1 MDKIEGPC
9 IDIGEEDKTVKHVE
23 AMEDGDAEVE
33 GKPKSIEK
41 EIGGPRKY
49 EEGET
54 NIEES
59 VELETSK
66 EVSSFEPSSS
76 QGKEPLSQTADPTI
90 NNLDNPET
98 GEGVQ
103 DKRDTEDITTAT
115 HETQEKQTEEMY
127 SQQVDKPDV
136 CMVSETE
143 SEENVNKSPPGE
155 VQNLILEKTAEAGSS
170 EGENIEDEM
179 NPEQNPDGLVV
190 KHEENKQS
198 MHQGLAMADESTD
211 ESRDMEIPTVIAAEN
226 NTSDA
231 VPITSTAAQDHS
243 VIADEDKIMDVVANI
258 VPDHGKEEM
267 SKYED
272 QIRETFVQQDEA
284 GHENE
289 NSLALISREIDT
301 AASTECSEAI
311 ASAKEETPIKI
322 TGEDFEDK
330 KEEKPIDTDAV
341 VDSGLPIEK
350 GLPPTDLNEK
360 IGDAGLELQYKDSS
374 ELQISHSLEQETM
387 PVQGEK
393 KPEDSDF
400 EPQEQDHE
408 ANGQSKDL
416 EKHAEDASEAR
427 ESMQNTDLENPSGEG
442 AVTAEVN
449 SIADE
454 MAVERE
460 EKVNELE
467 SEEKLA
473 IDDAGTNFE
482 EEMQKKEEA
491 HDEQTYEM
499 ATSDRIEEVSSDEVC
514 SREFVDEKV
523 ERGVQAAGFQEAEIP
538 LKNGV
543 EESYEISSSVN
554 EEVIDEPK
562 IKDVEEVID
571 EEKIKDKATQL
582 SSELVFEEKIVESS
596 PDKET
601 ETEMSKGDD
610 VEEQMMEDNNAK
622 VILRESIQEASVNDG
637 KNAEKSSREVSMKIY
652 EVSEVEKQAE
662 TNNNDEIPDISLQ
675 ASLLKE
681 QESLQTENLTAEAEE
696 KDEDGSSIRKDEDE
710 ENNNGLK
717 EVKECSEKETLKG
730 EEDGEQISP
739 KNEPGENL
747 ERSASMVS
755 SGTGDVALNET
766 TQKTEEE
773 IDEGVEGIKKE
784 TEIGK
789 EDGEEQAIDENVDE
803 SIQVESIK
811 EVPVSM
817 VPNDENN
824 AEEFEGEIFE
834 ESVTAGTN
842 VSITDATYQNDGAPS
857 AVLETSTVKPM
868 EIVQGEDKDRA
879 PAEASPE
886 EEEEHDRDGGL
897 KRVEDNSSEI
907 RLEGGLEKSDEE
919 TSKTAPVEEQAS
931 LKTENLTPA
940 ENSSEGKKYEDRSS
954 NKKNED
960 KEMNTGIAEEKA
972 EENLE
977 QILQNN
983 TLVENPKQPINMIC
997 AETEADASSKMVD
1010 NREEEIVE
1018 IPRGNAE
1025 AELLKEE
1032 TIEGNVVEEKNINSL
1047 SRESAEESPIKDFQN
1062 AAKSYE
1068 RSTEEMLE
1076 SQIAGGDETR
1086 TNDEDCNSSLTVSVD
1101 KIDESF
1107 KGADDGNDN
1116 NPELIVTNQ
1125 DSSREALKVEE
1136 DFEQELQSTEPG
1148 DHEESSAVM
1157 AAETEAGTLSDKI
1170 DGITGQGRSCYH
1182 PQH

>member
-1 MDKIEGPC
+1 METEGLETVHTSLGGNAVAPEGGSFLEPPSIAKVPGEEIFRKQIDQVPCLAEKKEKQSQKDEGSDTKAVVEETNQIAEQEQVADVTGTNLKMDKIEGPC

-41 EIGGPRKY
+41 EIGGPKKY

-59 VELETSK
+59 VDLETSK

-143 SEENVNKSPPGE
+143 SEENVIKSPPGE
-155 VQNLILEKTAEAGSS
+155 VQNLILEKTAEAGTS

-179 NPEQNPDGLVV
+179 NPD
-190 KHEENKQS
+190 
-198 MHQGLAMADESTD
+198 DESTD

-226 NTSDA
+226 STSDA

-387 PVQGEK
+387 PIQGEK

-442 AVTAEVN
+442 AITAEVN

-491 HDEQTYEM
+491 HDEQSYEM
-499 ATSDRIEEVSSDEVC
+499 ATGDR
-514 SREFVDEKV
+514 
-523 ERGVQAAGFQEAEIP
+523 
-538 LKNGV
+538 
-543 EESYEISSSVN
+543 N
-554 EEVIDEPK
+554 EEV
-562 IKDVEEVID
+562 
-571 EEKIKDKATQL
+571 T
-582 SSELVFEEKIVESS
+582 
-596 PDKET
+596 
-601 ETEMSKGDD
+601 
-610 VEEQMMEDNNAK
+610 
-622 VILRESIQEASVNDG
+622 
-637 KNAEKSSREVSMKIY
+637 
-652 EVSEVEKQAE
+652 
-662 TNNNDEIPDISLQ
+662 
-675 ASLLKE
+675 
-681 QESLQTENLTAEAEE
+681 
-696 KDEDGSSIRKDEDE
+696 
-710 ENNNGLK
+710 
-717 EVKECSEKETLKG
+717 
-730 EEDGEQISP
+730 
-739 KNEPGENL
+739 
-747 ERSASMVS
+747 
-755 SGTGDVALNET
+755 
-766 TQKTEEE
+766 
-773 IDEGVEGIKKE
+773 
-784 TEIGK
+784 
-789 EDGEEQAIDENVDE
+789 
-803 SIQVESIK
+803 
-811 EVPVSM
+811 
-817 VPNDENN
+817 
-824 AEEFEGEIFE
+824 
-834 ESVTAGTN
+834 
-842 VSITDATYQNDGAPS
+842 
-857 AVLETSTVKPM
+857 
-868 EIVQGEDKDRA
+868 
-879 PAEASPE
+879 
-886 EEEEHDRDGGL
+886 
-897 KRVEDNSSEI
+897 
-907 RLEGGLEKSDEE
+907 SDE
-919 TSKTAPVEEQAS
+919 A
-931 LKTENLTPA
+931 
-940 ENSSEGKKYEDRSS
+940 
-954 NKKNED
+954 
-960 KEMNTGIAEEKA
+960 
-972 EENLE
+972 
-977 QILQNN
+977 LQ
-983 TLVENPKQPINMIC
+983 
-997 AETEADASSKMVD
+997 
-1010 NREEEIVE
+1010 
-1018 IPRGNAE
+1018 
-1025 AELLKEE
+1025 
-1032 TIEGNVVEEKNINSL
+1032 
-1047 SRESAEESPIKDFQN
+1047 
-1062 AAKSYE
+1062 
-1068 RSTEEMLE
+1068 
-1076 SQIAGGDETR
+1076 
-1086 TNDEDCNSSLTVSVD
+1086 
-1101 KIDESF
+1101 
-1107 KGADDGNDN
+1107 
-1116 NPELIVTNQ
+1116 
-1125 DSSREALKVEE
+1125 
-1136 DFEQELQSTEPG
+1136 
-1148 DHEESSAVM
+1148 
-1157 AAETEAGTLSDKI
+1157 
-1170 DGITGQGRSCYH
+1170 
-1182 PQH
+1182 

>member
-9 IDIGEEDKTVKHVE
+9 IDIGEEDRTVKHVE
-23 AMEDGDAEVE
+23 AMEDGDGEVE

-41 EIGGPRKY
+41 EIGGPKKY

-54 NIEES
+54 KIEES
-59 VELETSK
+59 VELGTSK

-103 DKRDTEDITTAT
+103 DKRNTEDIATAT
-115 HETQEKQTEEMY
+115 HETKEKQTEEMY

-143 SEENVNKSPPGE
+143 SEENVNRSPQGE

-170 EGENIEDEM
+170 EGENIKDEM
-179 NPEQNPDGLVV
+179 NPEQNPDGLLV
-190 KHEENKQS
+190 KHEEN
-198 MHQGLAMADESTD
+198 
-211 ESRDMEIPTVIAAEN
+211 SRGMEIPTVIAVEN

-231 VPITSTAAQDHS
+231 MPITITAAQDHS

-284 GHENE
+284 VDENE
-289 NSLALISREIDT
+289 NSTALISGEIDT
-301 AASTECSEAI
+301 ATSTECSEAI

-341 VDSGLPIEK
+341 VDSEPPIEK

-360 IGDAGLELQYKDSS
+360 VEDAGIELQYKDSS
-374 ELQISHSLEQETM
+374 ELHISHSLEQETM
-387 PVQGEK
+387 PVKGEK
-393 KPEDSDF
+393 KPENSDF

-416 EKHAEDASEAR
+416 EKHAEDASEAP

-442 AVTAEVN
+442 AITTEVN
-449 SIADE
+449 SKANE

-460 EKVNELE
+460 EKVTELE

-499 ATSDRIEEVSSDEVC
+499 ATSDRIEEVTSDEVC

-571 EEKIKDKATQL
+571 EEKIKDEATQL

-637 KNAEKSSREVSMKIY
+637 KNAEKSSREIY
-652 EVSEVEKQAE
+652 EVSEVEKKAE
-662 TNNNDEIPDISLQ
+662 TNNNDEIPDVSLQ

-696 KDEDGSSIRKDEDE
+696 KR
-710 ENNNGLK
+710 
-717 EVKECSEKETLKG
+717 
-730 EEDGEQISP
+730 
-739 KNEPGENL
+739 
-747 ERSASMVS
+747 
-755 SGTGDVALNET
+755 
-766 TQKTEEE
+766 
-773 IDEGVEGIKKE
+773 
-784 TEIGK
+784 
-789 EDGEEQAIDENVDE
+789 
-803 SIQVESIK
+803 
-811 EVPVSM
+811 
-817 VPNDENN
+817 
-824 AEEFEGEIFE
+824 
-834 ESVTAGTN
+834 
-842 VSITDATYQNDGAPS
+842 
-857 AVLETSTVKPM
+857 
-868 EIVQGEDKDRA
+868 
-879 PAEASPE
+879 
-886 EEEEHDRDGGL
+886 
-897 KRVEDNSSEI
+897 
-907 RLEGGLEKSDEE
+907 
-919 TSKTAPVEEQAS
+919 
-931 LKTENLTPA
+931 
-940 ENSSEGKKYEDRSS
+940 
-954 NKKNED
+954 
-960 KEMNTGIAEEKA
+960 
-972 EENLE
+972 
-977 QILQNN
+977 
-983 TLVENPKQPINMIC
+983 
-997 AETEADASSKMVD
+997 
-1010 NREEEIVE
+1010 
-1018 IPRGNAE
+1018 
-1025 AELLKEE
+1025 
-1032 TIEGNVVEEKNINSL
+1032 
-1047 SRESAEESPIKDFQN
+1047 
-1062 AAKSYE
+1062 
-1068 RSTEEMLE
+1068 
-1076 SQIAGGDETR
+1076 
-1086 TNDEDCNSSLTVSVD
+1086 
-1101 KIDESF
+1101 
-1107 KGADDGNDN
+1107 
-1116 NPELIVTNQ
+1116 
-1125 DSSREALKVEE
+1125 
-1136 DFEQELQSTEPG
+1136 
-1148 DHEESSAVM
+1148 
-1157 AAETEAGTLSDKI
+1157 
-1170 DGITGQGRSCYH
+1170 
-1182 PQH
+1182 